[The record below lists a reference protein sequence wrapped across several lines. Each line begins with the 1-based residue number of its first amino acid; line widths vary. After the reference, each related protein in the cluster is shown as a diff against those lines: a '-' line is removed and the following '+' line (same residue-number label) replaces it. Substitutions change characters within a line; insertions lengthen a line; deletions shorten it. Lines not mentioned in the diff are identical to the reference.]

1 MRCRP
6 LVLALLV
13 AAGVLAAGARASADT
28 TFPAG
33 IPDLRDPEIRS
44 RFMLLNLARLDD
56 DPDFPVLMLAGVGA
70 GSPALLVVIVDAR
83 NGKETWS
90 LREDAAVFYLMLA
103 DPTTVERA
111 FLDEGFAASGK
122 ASGRFT
128 AAGPGAAE
136 NLMARLRES
145 HGRTRRTARLGP
157 AI

>member
-6 LVLALLV
+6 VVLALLV
-13 AAGVLAAGARASADT
+13 AAGVLSAAAGASAEA

-33 IPDLRDPEIRS
+33 VPDLRDPDIRS
-44 RFMLLNLARLDD
+44 RFMLLNLSRFDD

-90 LREDAAVFYLMLA
+90 LREDAAVFYLILA

-111 FLDEGFAASGK
+111 FLDEGFAASGN

-136 NLMARLRES
+136 DLMARLRES